1 MGRDGGK
8 HSIVD
13 RHVMSESARMM
24 QCNAMYHHPS
34 PKKPVTQI
42 AGLRPVPDSRFI
54 IFASRFHPPSSAL

>member
-8 HSIVD
+8 HNIVD

-34 PKKPVTQI
+34 PKKPSH
-42 AGLRPVPDSRFI
+42 ADSRTET
-54 IFASRFHPPSSAL
+54 SP